1 MKVDSSSWRWEEKF
15 SPNELLW
22 QIPLNRNQYE
32 LFIEKKEK
40 FIVKLEQIIYWI
52 TIKLISKDK

>member
-40 FIVKLEQIIYWI
+40 FIVKLEQIIY
-52 TIKLISKDK
+52 